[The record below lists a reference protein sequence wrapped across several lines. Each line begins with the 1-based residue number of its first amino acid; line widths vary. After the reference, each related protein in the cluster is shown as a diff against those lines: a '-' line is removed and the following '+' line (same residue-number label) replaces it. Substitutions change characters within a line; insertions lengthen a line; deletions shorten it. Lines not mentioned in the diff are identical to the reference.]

1 MTDTDLAHATDQIN
15 AARTGAIQEHQILT
29 INGQILEHGME
40 IEANERAIDAMREQI
55 TLRQRD
61 TKKRERDQAKLR
73 QQRDIFARA
82 AFELKQV
89 LLP

>member
-29 INGQILEHGME
+29 INDQIVEHDMAIAANE
-40 IEANERAIDAMREQI
+40 ESIEAMQNQI
-55 TLRQRD
+55 KVLRRD
-61 TKKRERDQAKLR
+61 TKRREKAQTKLR
-73 QQRDIFARA
+73 TQRDIFARA